1 MKLRMFVAVV
11 LVMCLTGTA
20 FAADPKKIE
29 RKVDELNS
37 NSIKLLGVSLNALHY
52 LARAKPGDLL
62 LLSHLE
68 RSGEINAIR
77 ELEDKKYVTSKV
89 VEFSP
94 DGRQKDKFLSITP
107 IGAGAELQR
116 CVLALQ
122 HNSASQPT
130 R

>member
-1 MKLRMFVAVV
+1 MKLRIFVAAA
-11 LVMCLTGTA
+11 LAMCLTSTT
-20 FAADPKKIE
+20 FAADPQEIE
-29 RKVDELNS
+29 RKVNELNS
-37 NSIKLLGVSLNALHY
+37 NSMKLLGVSLNALHY

-77 ELEDKKYVTSKV
+77 ELEGKQYVTSRV

-107 IGAGAELQR
+107 IGAGTELQR